1 MRYRVDY
8 VTGYCS
14 FARNRQEL
22 IEELGR
28 MEPGM
33 ISDVRRLYKSGVSDL
48 VTEKFFFFFCVK
60 L

>member
-8 VTGYCS
+8 VTGDCS
-14 FARNRQEL
+14 FAGNRQEL
-22 IEELGR
+22 IEELSR

-48 VTEKFFFFFCVK
+48 VTEKYLRFVGVK